1 MKDLVIKYLNDNY
14 KLTLSTYVS
23 YSVIEILTGNSI
35 SLKEVLNQISLIFSL
50 NDEEQSNFFNE
61 WADIKA
67 IELNNLIVDIQE
79 KMYNLTG
86 KTIDIHPSDM
96 NGIINH
102 GDNLDQFIRNYI
114 VL

>member
-23 YSVIEILTGNSI
+23 YYLIEILTGNNI

-86 KTIDIHPSDM
+86 KTIDIHPRDM
-96 NGIINH
+96 NGLINQ
-102 GDNLDQFIRNYI
+102 GDNLDHFIRNYI